1 MNIISAL
8 LSENSL
14 DIVFENGFKDY
25 FPYIGHRDHCKDSKN
40 WDSRSNQRTVF
51 TALLDP
57 KIKISEFKFINDNK
71 KIEVKWPDMEEA
83 VSYSADF
90 LYENRLDTQSLK
102 NSDFVWDKDML
113 HETFITINYEK
124 ILKKEGMKTLLKTI
138 SCYGFSIIENCP
150 KNMTSVEYIA
160 NEIGYVRNS
169 IFGGLW
175 SFESNSGM
183 ADSAYTQEEL
193 RPHTDGTYN
202 HDAPGLQ
209 ILLCCDYDAEGG
221 ESIMVDGFKIAEI
234 IKKTE
239 SSYFNVLTKVD
250 VPGRYLG
257 DGVELIAKR
266 PVFKL
271 DKGDKLIQVSF
282 NNYDRSDFRLPNNQ
296 IKAFYDSIRAFD
308 KLANEKSMQWRK
320 ILKPGQMLIF
330 NNWRILH
337 GRSEFKGKR
346 KMAGCY
352 INKEDF
358 ESSCRMFGLN

>member
-1 MNIISAL
+1 MNISSAS

-14 DIVFENGFKDY
+14 DIVFENGFKDC
-25 FPYIGHRDHCKDSKN
+25 FPYIWLRDHCKDSKN

-57 KIKISEFKFINDNK
+57 EIKISEFKFLNDNK
-71 KIEVKWPDMEEA
+71 KIEVKWPDMEES

-90 LYENRLDTQSLK
+90 LYANRLGTNSLK
-102 NSDFVWDKDML
+102 NIDFVWDKGML
-113 HETFITINYEK
+113 HETFITINYK
-124 ILKKEGMKTLLKTI
+124 TILKREGMKTLLKTI
-138 SCYGFSIIENCP
+138 SSYGFSIIENCP

-209 ILLCCDYDAEGG
+209 LLLCCDYDAEGG

-234 IKKTE
+234 IKQTE
-239 SSYFNVLTKVD
+239 SNYFNVLTKVD

-257 DGVELIAKR
+257 DGVELIARR

-296 IKAFYDSIRAFD
+296 IQAFYGSIRLFD
-308 KLANEKSMQWRK
+308 KLANENSMQWRK

-358 ESSCRMFGLN
+358 ESSCRMFGIN